1 MRLLDNIPFLIFVCV
16 INLIPGIYGAIIDA
30 TGIARVIT
38 GTNLWLFF
46 LSAARLLFIW
56 YQREKFINE
65 SIRAEIRAEE
75 AMSKE
80 HVRDSTSD
88 DPTKTSFKN

>member
-38 GTNLWLFF
+38 GTNLWFF
-46 LSAARLLFIW
+46 FYPLPGCYLSGIRERSLSMNP
-56 YQREKFINE
+56 YGQRKQCPK
-65 SIRAEIRAEE
+65 S
-75 AMSKE
+75 MSETALVMTQQKL
-80 HVRDSTSD
+80 
-88 DPTKTSFKN
+88 PLKTSIT